1 MKNSTLDA
9 LAQFSRNEKDLTNK
23 VLRSSEKE
31 SEEMSPRPNTVQNIL
46 NYSRAL
52 SVRKSQN
59 ISNIFMV
66 LN

>member
-1 MKNSTLDA
+1 MKNSTLNA
-9 LAQFSRNEKDLTNK
+9 LAQFSRNEKDLTND
-23 VLRSSEKE
+23 VLRGTEKD
-31 SEEMSPRPNTVQNIL
+31 SEELVPRANTVQNIL

-52 SVRKSQN
+52 SVRKSRN